1 MECYSE
7 SSELVIHAATWMNL
21 LRIMLGAKKKKK
33 KKANPNNILFF
44 AGVGG
49 GGGGPSLWDLSSP
62 TKD

>member
-21 LRIMLGAKKKKK
+21 LRIMLGAKKKK

>member
-1 MECYSE
+1 M
-7 SSELVIHAATWMNL
+7 IHAATWMNL
-21 LRIMLGAKKKKK
+21 LRIMLGAKKK

-49 GGGGPSLWDLSSP
+49 GGGGPSLWDLSFP

>member
-21 LRIMLGAKKKKK
+21 LRIMLGAKKK